1 MSESLIVITGGP
13 GAGKSTLLEHLHRQ
27 HGLNVVEEGGRAI
40 IREQLARG
48 GDALPWANREAFCQA
63 MFEHALTTYERAL
76 DAGGLWLFDRGL
88 PDVLGYA
95 RLCGLPAPEELQI
108 AARKLRYGP
117 TVFLAPAWE
126 AIYLNDAERRQDFA
140 EAQHTAAIMAEV
152 YDELGYRVLQ
162 LPCTDLETR
171 VAFVLDALRTPAH
184 APH

>member
-13 GAGKSTLLEHLHRQ
+13 GTGKSTLLEHLHQ
-27 HGLNVVEEGGRAI
+27 HHGLNIVEEGGRAI

-63 MFEHALTTYERAL
+63 MFEHALTTRQRAL

-95 RLCGLPAPEELQI
+95 RLCGLVVPDPLKT
-108 AARKLRYGP
+108 AARELRYEP

-126 AIYLNDAERRQDFA
+126 AIYCNDAERRQDFA
-140 EAQHTAAIMAEV
+140 EAQRTAAVMTEV
-152 YDELGYRVLQ
+152 YEELGYRVVP
-162 LPCTDLETR
+162 LPLAEVEERAAFMLE
-171 VAFVLDALRTPAH
+171 VLGTAH
-184 APH
+184 HAH